1 MAENLRIPKISV
13 IMPVYN
19 GEKYL
24 KEAIDSI
31 LNQTYADFELLL
43 IDDASSDST
52 ENIIHS
58 YNDNRIVY
66 IKNDK
71 NLGLIKTLNKGLD
84 LSKGEFIARMD
95 QDDIADAARF
105 EKQINLFEKD
115 PDLGICGTWFKCFG
129 NQIRERILEHPESNE
144 EIKITLLGR
153 CTLGHPTVMMRKS
166 AIQNLKYDD
175 NYKSAE
181 DYEFWTRLS
190 RITKLQNIPECL
202 LQYRFH
208 DSNISVLDQPLQ
220 SENTKKIIGNQ
231 LQYLGLDN
239 SDSNIKFSE
248 ILFGSF
254 YINNFSDSEFKKLI
268 NFANNLE
275 SRNKQKKFY
284 DENIFSNTINQRLLT
299 IFNKTEKNIS
309 LITFLLKS
317 RKMIITK
324 RRFLANAKMIAK
336 IILKK

>member
-13 IMPVYN
+13 IMPLYN

-31 LNQTYADFELLL
+31 LHQTYADFELLL
-43 IDDASSDST
+43 IDDASSDNT
-52 ENIIHS
+52 ENVIRS

-66 IKNDK
+66 IKNEE
-71 NLGLIKTLNKGLD
+71 NLGLIKTLNKGLNFA
-84 LSKGEFIARMD
+84 KGEFIARMD
-95 QDDIADAARF
+95 QDDIADVTRF
-105 EKQINLFEKD
+105 KKQINLFEKN
-115 PDLGICGTWFKCFG
+115 PDLGVCGTWFTCFG
-129 NQIRERILEHPESNE
+129 DQIKERVLDHPENDE
-144 EIKITLLGR
+144 DIKISLLGR
-153 CTLGHPTVMMRKS
+153 STLGHPTVMMRKS
-166 AIQNLKYDD
+166 AIQDLRYDE
-175 NYKSAE
+175 NYTSAE
-181 DYEFWTRLS
+181 DYEFWIRLS
-190 RITKLQNIPECL
+190 RVTKLQNIPESL

-220 SENTKKIIGNQ
+220 AENAKKIIGNQ
-231 LQYLGLDN
+231 LKYIGLN
-239 SDSNIKFSE
+239 HSDSNIKMSE
-248 ILFGSF
+248 ILFGNF
-254 YINNFSDSEFKKLI
+254 YIHYFSDSEFKKLT

-284 DENIFSNTINQRLLT
+284 NENILNNTINQRLLT

-309 LITFLLKS
+309 LISFLLKN
-317 RKMIITK
+317 RKEIITK